1 MTIDR
6 IQQKVARRP
15 FRSQN
20 SESTTRLDAADEQN
34 SLDDTG
40 IEIRS
45 IEVANHSAP
54 DTRKSESAEHEGATT
69 SSDDQQDPVEPR
81 DDTSDRSPL
90 KLAAVLV
97 GLALA
102 VFCMSLDST
111 ILSTA
116 IPRITAE
123 FNSMHEM
130 GWYVSAYS
138 LMLCSFTLVYGRLY
152 TFYSVKYVFLITL
165 SIFEGGSLICGA
177 APSSIALIIGRA
189 IAGLGGSGLFLGAML
204 ILSET
209 MPLDK
214 LPILTALLSALYGIA
229 GVVGPLLGGV
239 FTDYVS
245 WRWCFYINLP
255 LGGVTGLFV
264 LLFVKPKNTRIG
276 MSASSGIHRLLELDP
291 LGVFF
296 LLPAITSL
304 LLALQWGGATWPW
317 DNWRIIVLF
326 VVGGVCAFGFFAV
339 QIWQQDRATIPP
351 RLIKNRNVCGAIV
364 FGFFT
369 NGSFMVF
376 AYYLPIWFQSIKD
389 TSATKSGIMNLPMI
403 LGVTMCSLLCGWA
416 VGQIGYYTPFMYSTP
431 IVASVGAGLLSTMKV
446 ETSSSYWIGYQ
457 ALFGIG
463 MGAGFSLPLVVVN
476 TALPAADISSGTASI
491 TFAQTL
497 SAALFNFVAQN
508 VFQNQLLHNLAQF
521 PNLDPVKVID
531 SGPTMLRAMVPDDIM
546 PDVLEVY
553 NAAITKTFYVG
564 VACAAL
570 ASFGALPI
578 QWLSVKGK
586 KIQPVPA

>member
-1 MTIDR
+1 MIRR
-6 IQQKVARRP
+6 IRQKVPRRP
-15 FRSQN
+15 IESQN
-20 SESTTRLDAADEQN
+20 SESTTRLDAPDEQH
-34 SLDDTG
+34 SLENGG
-40 IEIRS
+40 IEIQS
-45 IEVANHSAP
+45 IEAADHPAP
-54 DTRKSESAEHEGATT
+54 DTCKSELAEHKGATT
-69 SSDDQQDPVEPR
+69 SSDNQQDPVEPR
-81 DDTSDRSPL
+81 NDTNYTSPL
-90 KLAAVLV
+90 KMAAVLV

-116 IPRITAE
+116 IPKITAE

-138 LMLCSFTLVYGRLY
+138 LTLCSFTLVYGRLY

-204 ILSET
+204 ILTET
-209 MPLDK
+209 MPLEK
-214 LPILTALLSALYGIA
+214 LPVLTALLSALYGIA

-255 LGGVTGLFV
+255 LGGATGLFV
-264 LLFVKPKNTRIG
+264 LLFVKPKNGRIG
-276 MSASSGIHRLLELDP
+276 MSASSGIQRLLELDP

-296 LLPAITSL
+296 LLPAITSA

-317 DNWRIIVLF
+317 DNWRIIVLL
-326 VVGGVCAFGFFAV
+326 VIGGFCILGFSAV
-339 QIWQQDRATIPP
+339 QLWQQDRATIPP
-351 RLIKNRNVCGAIV
+351 RLIKNRNVCGAAV
-364 FGFFT
+364 FAFFI

-376 AYYLPIWFQSIKD
+376 AYYLPIWFQGIKN
-389 TSATKSGIMNLPMI
+389 TSATMSGIMNLPMV
-403 LGVTMCSLLCGWA
+403 LGVTACSLLCGWA
-416 VGQIGYYTPFMYSTP
+416 VGQIGYYTPFIYSTP
-431 IVASVGAGLLSTMKV
+431 IVAAVGAGLLSTMTV
-446 ETSSSYWIGYQ
+446 GTSSPYWIGYQ

-463 MGAGFSLPLVVVN
+463 LGTGISLPLVIVN

-491 TFAQTL
+491 TFIQTL

-508 VFQNQLLHNLAQF
+508 VFQNQLLHDIAQF
-521 PNLDPVKVID
+521 PDLDAAKLID
-531 SGPTMLRAMVPDDIM
+531 SGPTMLRAVVPDDIM
-546 PDVLEVY
+546 PDVLEMY
-553 NAAITKTFYVG
+553 NAAITKTFYLG
-564 VACAAL
+564 VACAAT
-570 ASFGALPI
+570 ASLGVIPL

-586 KIQPVPA
+586 NIQTVPA